1 MEKKYVIAENCPADA
16 IREYIENM
24 FNAQKE
30 YVLNGKEVP
39 EELLIPSVIEISP
52 ENINFL
58 LDSKL
63 VTHIGMN
70 KDDEVVFYW
79 EESDIYP
86 ALELKVK
93 YEDDGKIYLTY
104 IREEASKDKPAF
116 EWNRNNQ
123 ENKGG
128 TIVIYKRDDGLQD
141 LFDIEEE
148 MKHRK

>member
-1 MEKKYVIAENCPADA
+1 MEKKNVNAVNCPADT
-16 IREYIENM
+16 IREYIEGL

-39 EELLIPSVIEISP
+39 QELLIPSVIEISP

-63 VTHIGMN
+63 VTYIGMN

-79 EESDIYP
+79 KESNIYP
-86 ALELKVK
+86 ALVVK
-93 YEDDGKIYLTY
+93 IKSEDGKYYLTY
-104 IREEASKDKPAF
+104 IREEASKEKPAF

-123 ENKGG
+123 DNKKG
-128 TIVIYKRDDGLQD
+128 TILIYKEADALEDI
-141 LFDIEEE
+141 FDIEEE
-148 MKHRK
+148 MKKR